1 MSEIARVKN
10 NKERYTERLKKKYPD
25 RNFDDDEVLF
35 EQVNADYDS
44 YDKELENYRANEK
57 ALADMFMSDPKS
69 AAFFTRWS
77 KGGDPVE
84 VLVELYGDDFRAALD
99 DPEKLKG
106 IMEANKKFAEKVAKE
121 KEYEDA
127 YNKNIEETKKNIDIV
142 QSREG
147 LSDDDI
153 DNAMEFLIGVMGD
166 GILGKFSVETI
177 SMAIKAIKH
186 DEDVALADREGEV
199 RGRNE
204 KIIEKI
210 KRSEQGDGITN
221 LSGAGAPIPP
231 MEKKKKSIFDLARE
245 AK

>member
-1 MSEIARVKN
+1 MSETAKVKD

-25 RNFDDDEVLF
+25 RNFDDDEALF
-35 EQVNADYDS
+35 AQVNDDYDS
-44 YDKELENYRANEK
+44 YDEELENYKSNEK
-57 ALADMFMSDPKS
+57 ALADLFVADPKS
-69 AAFFTRWS
+69 AAFITRWS

-84 VLVELYGDDFRAALD
+84 VLIELYGDDFRDALD

-106 IMEANKKFAEKVAKE
+106 ITEANKKFAEKVAKE
-121 KEYEDA
+121 KEYEAA
-127 YNKNIEETKKNIDIV
+127 YNQNIEETKTNIDIV
-142 QSREG
+142 QKQEG

-153 DNAMEFLIGVMGD
+153 DKAMEFLVGVMTD

-177 SMAIKAIKH
+177 TMAVKAINH
-186 DEDVALADREGEV
+186 DDDVAMADREGEV

-204 KIIEKI
+204 KIVEKI
-210 KRSEQGDGITN
+210 KKSQESDGITN
-221 LSGAGAPIPP
+221 LSGAGAPIP

>member
-44 YDKELENYRANEK
+44 YDKELEDYRANEK

-186 DEDVALADREGEV
+186 DDDVALADREGEV

-221 LSGAGAPIPP
+221 LSGAGAPVP

>member
-44 YDKELENYRANEK
+44 YDKELEDYRANEK

-77 KGGDPVE
+77 KGSDPVE
-84 VLVELYGDDFRAALD
+84 VLVELYGDDFRDALD

-153 DNAMEFLIGVMGD
+153 DNAMEFLIGVMTD

-186 DEDVALADREGEV
+186 DDDVALADREGEV

-221 LSGAGAPIPP
+221 LSGAGAPVP

>member
-1 MSEIARVKN
+1 MSENTRVKD

-25 RNFDDDEVLF
+25 RNFDDDEALF
-35 EQVNADYDS
+35 GQVNDDYDF
-44 YDKELENYRANEK
+44 YDAELENYRANEK

-84 VLVELYGDDFRAALD
+84 VLIELYGDDFRAALD

-106 IMEANKKFAEKVAKE
+106 IIDANKKFAEKVAKE
-121 KEYEDA
+121 KEYEDT
-127 YNKNIEETKKNIDIV
+127 YNQNLEETKRNIDIV
-142 QSREG
+142 KSQEG
-147 LSDDDI
+147 LTDDEI
-153 DNAMEFLIGVMGD
+153 DNVMEFLLGVMTD
-166 GILGKFSVETI
+166 GIMGKFSVETI
-177 SMAIKAIKH
+177 TMGLKAINH
-186 DEDVALADREGEV
+186 DDDVAMADREGEV

-204 KIIEKI
+204 KIVEKI

-221 LSGAGAPIPP
+221 LSGAGAPIP

>member
-10 NKERYTERLKKKYPD
+10 NKERYIERLKKKYPD

-44 YDKELENYRANEK
+44 YDKELEDYRANEK

-77 KGGDPVE
+77 KGGDPVK

-186 DEDVALADREGEV
+186 DDDVALADREGEV

-221 LSGAGAPIPP
+221 LSGAGAPVP

>member
-1 MSEIARVKN
+1 MSENTRVMD
-10 NKERYTERLKKKYPD
+10 NKKRYTERLKKKYPD
-25 RNFDDDEVLF
+25 RNFDDDEALF
-35 EQVNADYDS
+35 EQINNDYDE
-44 YDKELENYRANEK
+44 YDSELEGYKNNEK
-57 ALADMFMSDPKS
+57 ALAELFVADPKS

-106 IMEANKKFAEKVAKE
+106 ITEANKKFAEKVAKE
-121 KEYEDA
+121 KEYEAA

-147 LSDDDI
+147 LSDEDI
-153 DNAMEFLIGVMGD
+153 DNAMEFLIGVMTD

-177 SMAIKAIKH
+177 TMAIKAINH
-186 DEDVALADREGEV
+186 DDDVAMADREGEV

-221 LSGAGAPIPP
+221 LSGAGAPVP

>member
-1 MSEIARVKN
+1 MSENTKVMN

-25 RNFDDDEVLF
+25 RNFDDDEALF
-35 EQVNADYDS
+35 EQINLDYDN
-44 YDKELENYRANEK
+44 YDSELEDYKNNERALTE
-57 ALADMFMSDPKS
+57 LFVSDPKS
-69 AAFFTRWS
+69 AAFITRWS

-84 VLVELYGDDFRAALD
+84 MMIELYGDDFRDALD

-106 IMEANKKFAEKVAKE
+106 ITEANKKFAEKVAKE
-121 KEYEDA
+121 KEYEAA
-127 YNKNIEETKKNIDIV
+127 YNQNIEETKYNIDIV
-142 QSREG
+142 KSQEN

-153 DNAMEFLIGVMGD
+153 DKAMEFLIGVITD

-177 SMAIKAIKH
+177 TMAIKAINH
-186 DEDVALADREGEV
+186 DDDVAMADREGEV

-204 KIIEKI
+204 KIVEKI
-210 KRSEQGDGITN
+210 KKSQESDGITN
-221 LSGAGAPIPP
+221 LSGAGAPIP